1 MSTVMANIQLHEG
14 DRADLLPLF
23 RMADESESEIQSY
36 YKLGDAL
43 VAWIDGKVIGM
54 AQIEKA
60 GTTAQI
66 ISLAVVSWQQRKGI
80 GCRLIEESANYC
92 RLNGLSRLIVCTASW
107 EDENIAFYLKRGF
120 RLFNVEQGF
129 FTPEKG
135 YSILGDQVQFE
146 MQV

>member
-1 MSTVMANIQLHEG
+1 MMAHIQLHEG

-43 VAWIDGKVIGM
+43 VALIDSEVIGM
-54 AQIEKA
+54 AQIETV

-66 ISLAVVSWQQRKGI
+66 ISLAVVGCHQGQGI
-80 GCRLIEESANYC
+80 GCRLIEESVNYC
-92 RLNGLSRLIVCTASW
+92 RLKGLSRLMVCTASW
-107 EDENIAFYLKRGF
+107 ESENIAFYLKRGF
-120 RLFNVEQGF
+120 RLFHVEQGF

-135 YSILGDQVQFE
+135 YAIPGDQVQFE

>member
-1 MSTVMANIQLHEG
+1 MAHIQLHEG

-36 YKLGDAL
+36 YQLGDAL
-43 VAWIDGKVIGM
+43 VALIDSKIIGM

-60 GTTAQI
+60 GATAQI
-66 ISLAVVSWQQRKGI
+66 ISLAVASCRQRKGI
-80 GCRLIEESANYC
+80 GSRLIEASASYC
-92 RLNGLSRLIVCTASW
+92 RLRGLSRLMVCTASW
-107 EDENIAFYLKRGF
+107 ERENIAFYLKRGF

-135 YSILGDQVQFE
+135 YAILGDQVQFE

>member
-1 MSTVMANIQLHEG
+1 MMAHIQLHEG

-36 YKLGDAL
+36 YQLGDAL
-43 VAWIDGKVIGM
+43 VALIESQVIGM

-66 ISLAVVSWQQRKGI
+66 ISLAVASCHQRQGI
-80 GCRLIEESANYC
+80 GGRLIEASANHC
-92 RLNGLSRLIVCTASW
+92 RLNGLSRLMVCTASW
-107 EDENIAFYLKRGF
+107 EKENIAFYLKRGF
-120 RLFNVEQGF
+120 RLFHVEPGF

-135 YSILGDQVQFE
+135 YAIHGNQVQFE

>member
-1 MSTVMANIQLHEG
+1 MMAKIQLHEG

-36 YKLGDAL
+36 YMLGDVL
-43 VAWIDGKVIGM
+43 VALIDSEVIGM
-54 AQIEKA
+54 AQIENA
-60 GTTAQI
+60 GATAQI
-66 ISLAVVSWQQRKGI
+66 ISLAVVSRHQRKGI
-80 GCRLIEESANYC
+80 GSRLIEESANYC
-92 RLNGLSRLIVCTASW
+92 RLNGLSRLMVCTASW

-135 YSILGDQVQFE
+135 YAILGDQVQFE